1 MKKVL
6 LTLCAVW
13 VIALGY
19 AQQDVSQL
27 DTAQLYNQP
36 ILSVDKAKFLKDVNI
51 VANTRFAMN
60 NDFLNGELTDS
71 RFALN
76 EFRLE
81 FLGKVG
87 DRVHFRY
94 RQFLAGFS
102 PDIRSRDNTRFSVD
116 IAEVRYDISDK
127 VSVTGGK
134 MLSEWGAFEFET
146 NPIYIVAFNHLIN
159 FSDPFVTGAVV
170 KYRASNKHLWSFQLT
185 NSRTQTFQEAFGNV
199 PGVEAAVAP
208 LALNVNWR
216 GTFLDGKF
224 STVYSLSNY
233 VEAKGKSA
241 RLVQLGNQFKTD
253 KLKVQYDFKYSNDEI
268 DRLGQVSMLV
278 SNNDVY
284 TTRALD
290 ARYVEHW
297 VRAVY
302 FFHKNW
308 SVTGIGMIAQ
318 DYWNGDQ
325 LPDISVPKDSH
336 LRNSLSYTVLLE
348 HYIYWPQN
356 LRVFAGYAARDY
368 RHTDYAKAQFGLA
381 DYTSGQLLFGII
393 TPLVFY

>member
-13 VIALGY
+13 VFVLGY
-19 AQQDVSQL
+19 AQQETSQL
-27 DTAQLYNQP
+27 DTAQLRNQP
-36 ILSVDKAKFLKDVNI
+36 IMNVEKAKYLKDVNI

-60 NDFLNGELTDS
+60 NDFLNGDLTDS
-71 RFALN
+71 RFAMN

-116 IAEVRYDISDK
+116 IAEVKYDISDK
-127 VSVTGGK
+127 VSITGGK
-134 MLSEWGAFEFET
+134 MLSEWGAYEFET
-146 NPIYIVAFNHLIN
+146 NPIDIVAFNHLIN
-159 FSDPFVTGAVV
+159 FSDPFVTGAVL
-170 KYRASNKHLWSFQLT
+170 KYRSSNKHLWSFQLT

-208 LALNVNWR
+208 LAVNVNWR

-224 STVYSLSNY
+224 STIYSLSNY

-241 RLVQLGNQFKTD
+241 RLIQLGNQYKSD
-253 KLKVQYDFKYSNDEI
+253 KLKLQYDFKYSSDEI

-278 SNNDVY
+278 SNNGVY

-290 ARYVEHW
+290 ARYMEHW

-302 FFHKNW
+302 FFHKDW
-308 SVTGIGMIAQ
+308 SITGIGMIAQ
-318 DYWNGDQ
+318 DYWNGNN
-325 LPDISVPKDSH
+325 LAAISVPKDNL
-336 LRNSLSYTVLLE
+336 LRNSISYTLMLE
-348 HYIYWPQN
+348 YYVYWPQN
-356 LRVFAGYAARDY
+356 LRFFAGWVTRDY
-368 RHTDYAKAQFGLA
+368 RHTDYAKAEFGLNNF
-381 DYTSGQLLFGII
+381 TTGQLLFGLI